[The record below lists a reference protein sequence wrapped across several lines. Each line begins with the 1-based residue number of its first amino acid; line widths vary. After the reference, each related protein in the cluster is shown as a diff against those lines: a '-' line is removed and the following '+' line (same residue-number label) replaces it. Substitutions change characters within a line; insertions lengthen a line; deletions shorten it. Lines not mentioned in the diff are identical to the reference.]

1 MFLCRR
7 KRSRAPKRWRPTS
20 RAERQ
25 VLFCMGYDR
34 LSIKFSFVTRPWR
47 LSPCCICWCSR
58 RSWKGKAKPDNMT
71 SAPPGTAERIRN
83 LDLSLL
89 IVGFEGLT
97 RASSLAFDNFDA
109 DEELALENAWY
120 IYAFCDL

>member
-1 MFLCRR
+1 
-7 KRSRAPKRWRPTS
+7 
-20 RAERQ
+20 
-25 VLFCMGYDR
+25 
-34 LSIKFSFVTRPWR
+34 
-47 LSPCCICWCSR
+47 
-58 RSWKGKAKPDNMT
+58 MT

-120 IYAFCDL
+120 IYAFCDLWKSHSQRIGVFGMTNLLVQGCPS